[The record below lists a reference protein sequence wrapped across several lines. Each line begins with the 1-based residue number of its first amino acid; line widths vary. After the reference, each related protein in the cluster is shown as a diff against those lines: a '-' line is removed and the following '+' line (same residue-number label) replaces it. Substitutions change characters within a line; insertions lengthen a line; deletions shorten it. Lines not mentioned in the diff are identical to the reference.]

1 MYKKKILP
9 IILTVVI
16 SMSLGSLVI
25 NYSVSAKTDNNIK
38 IMEYKPPSIVTGSSF
53 QIEKLKDIEN
63 VQLLESNEVLTL
75 TKKSEFKNPDSSVCI
90 RYCSIYNLETKQSKD
105 FKDVNIDEFLGV
117 SPGENYVLYAE
128 ARVKPKIGS
137 EEWQM
142 ALDSGDLLHKNVKLL
157 NLKTGEIT
165 DLVTE
170 KLNSD
175 AEFKWVSS
183 NKIIANYFG
192 NWEIIDTTG
201 KVYAQDSYNA
211 SIKECPW
218 LAGVDDIKDLGDS
231 VEGKFYY
238 TQDYTENKDG
248 SIGIK
253 IKTFDVKTKEIKPIY
268 SSKNSLHA
276 DKKGEIICMDNYYN
290 NGDISADG
298 IYENRTFGNLIID
311 TEGNLVKEI
320 KLPKGIIASDYVL
333 SPDGGKAVYVESDR
347 PIISSGVAPERVLK
361 VIDTKTGI
369 IKEIIK
375 VSSLEDENRG
385 NSSLG
390 TIVKKDNIYKSST
403 MSNICWNSTGTAV
416 SFTYGDSLTD
426 SNQDAVDTYIV
437 SFDN

>member
-1 MYKKKILP
+1 MLI
-9 IILTVVI
+9 VVI
-16 SMSLGSLVI
+16 SVFLSSLAI
-25 NYSVSAKTDNNIK
+25 YYSVSAKLDDNIK
-38 IMEYKPPSIVTGSSF
+38 IMEYNSPNIVTNSVF
-53 QIEKLKDIEN
+53 QIEKFKDIEN
-63 VQLLESNEVLTL
+63 VQWLENNKVLTL
-75 TKKSEFKNPDSSVCI
+75 TKKSEFQNSDSAVYI

-117 SPGENYVLYAE
+117 SPDEIYVLYTE
-128 ARVKPKIGS
+128 ARVIPKVES
-137 EEWQM
+137 EEWQE

-157 NLKTGEIT
+157 NLETGEIT

-183 NKIIANYFG
+183 NKIIANYFE
-192 NWEIIDTTG
+192 NWAIIDTTG
-201 KVYAQDSYNA
+201 RVYEQDSYNGT
-211 SIKECPW
+211 W

-231 VEGKFYY
+231 VEGEFYY
-238 TQDYTENKDG
+238 TQDYTENKDE

-253 IKTFDVKTKEIKPIY
+253 IKTFDVKTKEIKTIY

-311 TEGNLVKEI
+311 TDGNLVKEI
-320 KLPKGIIASDYVL
+320 KLPKGIITSDYVL
-333 SPDGGKAVYVESDR
+333 SPDGSKAVYVESDR
-347 PIISSGVAPERVLK
+347 PIISSSVVPERVLK

-375 VSSLEDENRG
+375 ASSLEDENPGLEDENAG
-385 NSSLG
+385 NTSLG
-390 TIVKKDNIYKSST
+390 TVVKKGDAYNFLT

-416 SFTYGDSLTD
+416 SFTYSDSLID
-426 SNQDAVDTYIV
+426 NNQNTVNTYII
-437 SFDN
+437 SFEN